1 MTLLRPRVLLTA
13 AACLLFAA
21 VTSGARAQ
29 SNAAPDSLYV
39 LTPASGYEDGCF
51 DPCLC
56 PVHLTDG
63 LGGTFRLRPAP
74 AEPGYTV
81 YTIDQV
87 NWFLPQ
93 FDQRITGSGT
103 YRIGGEFA
111 RTHRLTLDLLQ
122 DGRPLQHFDSG
133 LVLGGDTFPAITIS
147 ISMNNYVCHDTVFH
161 VAAAPVNPKLTPYG
175 LFGSKYL
182 EGCFGPC
189 DCAVVSK
196 LLTGRFGLLRLG
208 SHTGTAG
215 GGVDYAVLDVRWLVR
230 SASTSPVNDAYPVG
244 GFGIYRT
251 RPGGGVTTVM
261 PSHRM
266 TLFLSEN
273 GAPEVR
279 FDSGIVPGG
288 ENGPG
293 GAPPKSIDVD
303 LAADGFACTDRVYSV
318 RSRRGNAAIM
328 DFGAITAD
336 PAPIPVTP
344 VP

>member
-1 MTLLRPRVLLTA
+1 MTLHRLPIGVLLG
-13 AACLLFAA
+13 ACLLL
-21 VTSGARAQ
+21 
-29 SNAAPDSLYV
+29 AAPSMVSAQTNTSDVLYV
-39 LTPASGYEDGCF
+39 LNPASGYEDGCW

-63 LGGTFRLRPAP
+63 LAGTFRMRPAP
-74 AEPGYTV
+74 PEPGFDV
-81 YTIDQV
+81 YAIDQV

-111 RTHRLTLDLLQ
+111 RMHQLVLDLVQ

-133 LVLGGDTFPAITIS
+133 LILGGADFPAITIS
-147 ISMNNYVCHDTVFH
+147 VSMNNYVCHDTAFH
-161 VAAAPVNPKLTPYG
+161 LAAAPVVPKLVPYG
-175 LFGSKYL
+175 LFGSEYL

-189 DCAVVSK
+189 DCLVVSK
-196 LLTGRFGLLRLG
+196 PLHGRFGLMKLR
-208 SHTGTAG
+208 SSNG
-215 GGVDYAVLDVRWLVR
+215 GVEGPSVDYAVLDVRWMVR
-230 SASTSPVNDAYPVG
+230 SASTSPANDSYPVTG
-244 GFGIYRT
+244 YGIYRT
-251 RPGGGVTTVM
+251 RPGGGVITVM

-273 GAPEVR
+273 GRPPVR

-288 ENGPG
+288 EHGPG
-293 GAPPKSIDVD
+293 GGPPKRIDID
-303 LAADGFACTDRVYSV
+303 LAADGFACTDRVYSLNAR
-318 RSRRGNAAIM
+318 RSNAATM
-328 DFGAITAD
+328 DFGVIDSD